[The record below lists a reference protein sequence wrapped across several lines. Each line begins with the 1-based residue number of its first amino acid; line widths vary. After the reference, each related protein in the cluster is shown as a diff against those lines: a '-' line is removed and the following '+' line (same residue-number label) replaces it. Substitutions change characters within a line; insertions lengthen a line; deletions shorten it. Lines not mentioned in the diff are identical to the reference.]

1 MLFANVRL
9 SFGGSGAWRLPVPC
23 DPSRLAVPGALRL
36 PASCDPRCLA
46 ASGAL
51 RSQVPCGFRC
61 LAASDTRFCRKR
73 GGEVD
78 QIGTST
84 AMCEICGEAMACGAR
99 SARKMRSKS
108 GDVRLRWAEKC
119 RCEKEIGAFGPHI
132 GPDVPSAYAGCR
144 TSAPTC
150 HQRTPAAAH
159 RPRRAIGGR
168 RLPHIALDVPPA
180 DAGCRTS
187 RSTCHRRTPIAA
199 HRARRATGGRRSPH
213 IALEAPF
220 RVTSRALPDPAATLF
235 VEQIPRR

>member
-108 GDVRLRWAEKC
+108 GDVRLSWAEKC

-150 HQRTPAAAH
+150 HQRAPAAAH
-159 RPRRAIGGR
+159 RARSATPSAISSAPGSCRDPLRRADP
-168 RLPHIALDVPPA
+168 LPLKLSSP
-180 DAGCRTS
+180 
-187 RSTCHRRTPIAA
+187 
-199 HRARRATGGRRSPH
+199 HRAASPAEFTEVCATCVIWGRPCWYYC
-213 IALEAPF
+213 
-220 RVTSRALPDPAATLF
+220 PD
-235 VEQIPRR
+235 